1 MDEILQTLLKSNK
14 IRALD
19 FQAGFKKGVNAAARE
34 LSHYYAGKYTEK
46 ELARILLNLTYENT
60 TRTKEN

>member
-1 MDEILQTLLKSNK
+1 MDEIFNLLLKGQQM
-14 IRALD
+14 RTQD
-19 FQAGFKKGVNAAARE
+19 FQAGFKKGVSAADRE

-60 TRTKEN
+60 PRTKEN

>member
-1 MDEILQTLLKSNK
+1 MDEIFRELLKGQQM
-14 IRALD
+14 RTQD
-19 FQAGFKKGVNAAARE
+19 FQAGFKKGVSAAARE

-46 ELARILLNLTYENT
+46 ELARILLKLTYDT